1 MRFFPDITARGTVTP
16 TIRGS
21 SRSSHP
27 PPSSERAGRS
37 GLLSGEP
44 HELAHVV
51 FGAVSDMGMISTY
64 HRGDMRGLL
73 RLEVP
78 FDDLEVHRARE
89 ARFMAAVSRDPLL
102 STVSLVYVIG
112 PNAR

>member
-1 MRFFPDITARGTVTP
+1 
-16 TIRGS
+16 
-21 SRSSHP
+21 
-27 PPSSERAGRS
+27 
-37 GLLSGEP
+37 
-44 HELAHVV
+44 
-51 FGAVSDMGMISTY
+51 MGMISMY

-89 ARFMAAVSRDPLL
+89 ARFMAAVSMDPLL
-102 STVSLVYVIG
+102 STVPLVYVIG